1 MKFRNL
7 AVAAAGA
14 CLLALTSFAQITA
27 IEGDVKGEDGAP
39 KVNAVVKILRTD
51 IKGSYKCNTNKKG
64 HYFYN
69 GLPLGTYNISVEI
82 DGKEMDAVNGVRTKM
97 GDPTPVNFDLQK
109 MAQTRAAANAKM
121 NAAAQAGLGGAALSK
136 DQERGM
142 TKEQK
147 DAYEKALKDREASMK
162 KNKELNDAFSTG
174 LTEMQAGTAAT
185 DPAERAKHFE
195 AATTNLTKA
204 SELDPKQV
212 AVWAQLADAH
222 VNAATAK
229 TGPEFDAEMAKGID
243 CYNKA
248 LELNPSDAA
257 THNNFALALGKAKK
271 FPEMQAELQKAAEL
285 DPPKAGQYYYNMGA
299 MMVNAGQSE
308 PAGQAFR
315 KAIELD
321 PKHADSYYQ
330 LGVYLIGKASF
341 AADGKVT
348 PVDGT
353 VQAFQKYLELANA
366 KGCKIDGTADAAQAG
381 KPECQFVDPSIG
393 MMKSMDA
400 KVDTAYKNPNAPA
413 PKKKK

>member
-7 AVAAAGA
+7 LVAVAGA
-14 CLLALTSFAQITA
+14 CLLAVTSFAQITA
-27 IEGDVKGEDGAP
+27 LEGMVIGEDGAP
-39 KVNAVVKILRTD
+39 MVKALVKITRTD
-51 IKGSYKCNTNKKG
+51 IKGSYKCNTDKKG

-69 GLPLGTYNISVEI
+69 GLPLGNYNIAIEV
-82 DGKEMDAVNGVRTKM
+82 DGKDVDAVSGVRTKL
-97 GDPTPVNFDLQK
+97 GDPTAVNFDLQK
-109 MAQTRAAANAKM
+109 IAKQRAAQNAQM
-121 NAAAQAGLGGAALSK
+121 NQAAQAAAGGNAAALSK
-136 DQERGM
+136 EQERGM

-147 DAYEKALKDREASMK
+147 EAYDKAIKERETSMK
-162 KNKELNDAFSTG
+162 KNKELNDAFSGG
-174 LTEMQAGTAAT
+174 LAEMQSAAGAA
-185 DPAERAKHFE
+185 DPAERAKHYD
-195 AATTNLTKA
+195 AAVASLTKA

-222 VNAATAK
+222 VNAATTK
-229 TGPEFDAEMAKGID
+229 TGAEFDAEMAKGIEG
-243 CYNKA
+243 YNKA

-285 DPPKAGQYYYNMGA
+285 DPPKAGQYYYNLGA
-299 MMVNAGQSE
+299 MLVNAGQAE
-308 PAGQAFR
+308 PAGQAFK

-321 PKHADSYYQ
+321 PNHADSYYQ

-348 PVDGT
+348 PVAGT
-353 VQAFQKYLELANA
+353 VEAFQKYLQLAPTGQFADSA
-366 KGCKIDGTADAAQAG
+366 KGMLA
-381 KPECQFVDPSIG
+381 SL
-393 MMKSMDA
+393 DA

>member
-7 AVAAAGA
+7 LVAVAGA
-14 CLLALTSFAQITA
+14 CLLAVTSFAQITA
-27 IEGDVKGEDGAP
+27 LEGMVIGEDGAP
-39 KVNAVVKILRTD
+39 MVKALVKITRTD
-51 IKGSYKCNTNKKG
+51 IKGSYKCNTDKKG

-69 GLPLGTYNISVEI
+69 GLPLGSYNIAIEV
-82 DGKEMDAVNGVRTKM
+82 DGKDLDAVNGVRTRL
-97 GDPTPVNFDLQK
+97 GDPTAVNFDLQK
-109 MAQTRAAANAKM
+109 IAKQRAAQNAQM
-121 NAAAQAGLGGAALSK
+121 NQAAQAAAGGNAAALSK
-136 DQERGM
+136 EQERGM

-147 DAYEKALKDREASMK
+147 EAYDKAIKERETSMK
-162 KNKELNDAFSTG
+162 KNKELNDAFSGG
-174 LTEMQAGTAAT
+174 LAEMQSAAAAA
-185 DPAERAKHFE
+185 DPAERAKHYD
-195 AATTNLTKA
+195 AAVASLTKA

-222 VNAATAK
+222 VNAATTK
-229 TGPEFDAEMAKGID
+229 TGAEFDAEMAKGIEG
-243 CYNKA
+243 YNKA

-285 DPPKAGQYYYNMGA
+285 DPPKAGQYYYNLGA
-299 MMVNAGQSE
+299 MLVNAGQAE
-308 PAGQAFR
+308 PAGQAFK

-321 PKHADSYYQ
+321 PNHADSYYQ

-348 PVDGT
+348 PVAGT
-353 VQAFQKYLELANA
+353 VEAFQKYLQLAPTGQFADSA
-366 KGCKIDGTADAAQAG
+366 KGMLA
-381 KPECQFVDPSIG
+381 SL
-393 MMKSMDA
+393 DA